1 MRALAVLFL
10 AAFASTGPVYTG
22 PVYPG
27 STSKGFTLIAKV
39 IFGSSRD
46 LANLVNN
53 RVVVAAHTG
62 AGFNVAV
69 LYPEGYPGSI
79 FYQNGTTE
87 QVASGETTIINDE
100 ATPPSPFGMQIQSR
114 EAFDLAYPAEHSIT
128 VNAGPGSKVSWE
140 QQREMWVL
148 KNGLYG
154 ERGGSFVACN
164 NTVPYY
170 RSTFFTL
177 MYLYPDED
185 LAEDRCVGILILP
198 KCAILEDLPDG
209 AYSSH
214 KFAVDVACYDDP
226 GAFAGW
232 IGGRD

>member
-1 MRALAVLFL
+1 MMRALAVLFL
-10 AAFASTGPVYTG
+10 AAFASTG

-114 EAFDLAYPAEHSIT
+114 EAFDLTYPAEHSIT

-140 QQREMWVL
+140 QQREMWAL
-148 KNGLYG
+148 KNGLY